1 MSNKRKLNNNE
12 AFEPSQKRRKCL
24 SESEHETKC
33 LKNEENKNSNAL
45 NQSTSFFKRV
55 SGLIYEEAQ
64 GKLKVFFEHAKR
76 KTVTVL
82 DVVCALKRKGR
93 SFYGFGG

>member
-1 MSNKRKLNNNE
+1 MSNKRKLNYIE
-12 AFEPSQKRRKCL
+12 AFEPSQKRRKRL
-24 SESEHETKC
+24 SDSKDETKC
-33 LKNEENKNSNAL
+33 LKTEENKNSNAL
-45 NQSTSFFKRV
+45 NQSTSFFKSV

-82 DVVCALKRKGR
+82 DVVYELKRKGR
-93 SFYGFGG
+93 SLYGFGG